1 MRYLLALIALSGLT
15 AAPYR
20 DPDGFALD
28 LPAGWQVKKFG
39 QGGVVAISTDPSR
52 FALILPVLGRSG
64 DCSATLRQAL
74 SSGWNAFPGIADVQL
89 QAAGPR
95 AAVAGFSVRQ
105 RQGRGAMLCAE
116 TGPRSA
122 MFYALSAPAA
132 QYGTDRPA
140 LLAILKSFRYTGR
153 PGAASPA
160 VAAVP
165 PMEPWREPTEGAYQS
180 VKPAGWQV
188 GGGVRR
194 VSNNDVR
201 VGVQLL
207 SPDRSSAIFLGDTR
221 LNKCFVAGT
230 FSSQYASAP
239 LGQGVERCP
248 YRDGVQMAEFYAA
261 RALASDWRLEG
272 VQVISRRPR
281 PDLNQLGAQASAT
294 LGQMGM
300 NQSYGEVRFVGSRGG
315 VPMEGI
321 VIGATLFTTSGSVDP
336 NGGMYTSYVTGYLA
350 PADRAATVG
359 AAANRVMSSVRW
371 DYGWITGNRQA
382 AINDTRM
389 ALEYNRQIAALG
401 QRMFEERDASN
412 QRRANAS
419 GHLLSGTVELQGPD
433 GQKYQAKAGS
443 NYYYLDTDA
452 ARRVSDP
459 NDAVTRRDVWD
470 RDVDLQP
477 LAIVP

>member
-1 MRYLLALIALSGLT
+1 MRPFFIVLIACGVLP

-20 DPDGFALD
+20 DPDGFALE
-28 LPAGWQVKKFG
+28 LPAGWRVNKFG
-39 QGGVVAISTDPSR
+39 QGGLVVQSADPAR
-52 FALILPVLGRSG
+52 FAMILPVLGRNG
-64 DCSATLRQAL
+64 DCAATLRQAL
-74 SSGWNAFPGIADVQL
+74 TSGWSAFPAIADVQV
-89 QAAGPR
+89 QEAGPR
-95 AAVAGFSVRQ
+95 SAVAGFTVRQ

-122 MFYALSAPAA
+122 MFYGLSAPAA
-132 QYGTDRPA
+132 QYGAERAA

-153 PGAASPA
+153 SAP
-160 VAAVP
+160 AAVEAP
-165 PMEPWREPTEGAYQS
+165 MTMEPWREPSEGAYQS

-194 VSNNDVR
+194 ISNNDVR

-207 SPDRSSAIFLGDTR
+207 SPDRTAAIFLGDTR
-221 LNKCFVAGT
+221 LNKCFVPGT
-230 FSSQYASAP
+230 FSSQYGSAP
-239 LGQGVERCP
+239 LGVGVDRCP
-248 YRDGVQMAEFYAA
+248 YRDGVQLAEFYAA

-272 VQVISRRPR
+272 LRFVGRRPR
-281 PDLNQLGAQASAT
+281 PDLNQLSTQASAT

-300 NQSYGEVRFVGSRGG
+300 NQSYGEVRFAASRGG
-315 VPMEGI
+315 VPVEGV
-321 VIGATLFTTSGSVDP
+321 VIAASLFASSGSADP

-350 PADRAATVG
+350 PSERAAAVG
-359 AAANRVMSSVRW
+359 AAANRVMSSARW

-389 ALEYNRQIAALG
+389 ALAYNRQIAALG
-401 QRMFEERDASN
+401 QRMFEERDAAD
-412 QRRANAS
+412 QRRADAA

-452 ARRVSDP
+452 ARRVSNP
-459 NDAVTRRDVWD
+459 NDAVARRDVWD

>member
-1 MRYLLALIALSGLT
+1 MRSLLALIAFSALT

-20 DPDGFALD
+20 DPDGFALE
-28 LPAGWQVKKFG
+28 LPAGWRVNKFG
-39 QGGVVAISTDPSR
+39 EGGVVVVSPDPSR
-52 FALILPVLGRSG
+52 FAMILPVLGRNG
-64 DCSATLRQAL
+64 DCAATLRQAL
-74 SSGWNAFPGIADVQL
+74 TSGWNAFPGIADLQL

-95 AAVAGFSVRQ
+95 SAVAGFSVRQ
-105 RQGRGAMLCAE
+105 RQGRGALLCAE

-122 MFYALSAPAA
+122 MFYGISAPAA
-132 QYGTDRPA
+132 QYGAERTR
-140 LLAILKSFRYTGR
+140 LVAILKSFRYTGR
-153 PGAASPA
+153 AAPA
-160 VAAVP
+160 SAEATM

-194 VSNNDVR
+194 ISNNDVR

-207 SPDRSSAIFLGDTR
+207 SPDRTAAIFLGDTR
-221 LNKCFVAGT
+221 LNKCFVPGT
-230 FSSQYASAP
+230 FSSQYGSAP
-239 LGQGVERCP
+239 LGVGVERCP
-248 YRDGVQMAEFYAA
+248 YRDGVQLAEFYAA

-272 VQVISRRPR
+272 IQFVDRRPR
-281 PDLNQLGAQASAT
+281 PDLNQLSTQASAT

-300 NQSYGEVRFVGSRGG
+300 NQSYGEVRFTAARGG
-315 VPMEGI
+315 VRMEGV
-321 VIGATLFTTSGSVDP
+321 VIAASLFASSGNVDP
-336 NGGMYTSYVTGYLA
+336 NGGIYTSYVTGYLA
-350 PADRAATVG
+350 PAERAATVG

-401 QRMFEERDASN
+401 QRMFEERDAAN

-433 GQKYQAKAGS
+433 GQKYQAKAGG

-459 NDAVTRRDVWD
+459 NDAVVRRDVWD

-477 LAIVP
+477 LAVVP